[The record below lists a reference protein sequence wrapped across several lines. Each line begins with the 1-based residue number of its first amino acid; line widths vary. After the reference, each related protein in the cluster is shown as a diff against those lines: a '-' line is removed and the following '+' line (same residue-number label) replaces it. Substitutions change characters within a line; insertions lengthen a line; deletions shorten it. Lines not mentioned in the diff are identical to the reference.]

1 MNMNQANQFFISYYQ
16 SKEFNVYRIFLPSF
30 YIFNTFAI
38 SSIMK
43 QNLYLGGQNMLS
55 INQLIKYL
63 RNHHHITVKS
73 NQAQSL
79 RNIGYY
85 HGYKGYR
92 FIRTPNQRIPF
103 SSLDEVIALNKFDMQ
118 LKTII
123 YPKVMFIENA
133 LKSYV
138 IEAILHDCHSENLDT
153 IFNKSITDY
162 KSYTPGSQQYHKQ
175 YAKRMTLKGKI
186 NNALLRDY
194 SNKKQTVDHFFN
206 ADQPIPIWAVFESL
220 TLGEFGTF
228 FACSN
233 SNVKLKTSSILHLP
247 SNRDTDGKITEFIIY
262 AIKDLR
268 NAVAHNNTIFDT
280 RFQTSTINN
289 RLVFLLETEVG
300 ITGLDFK
307 SIYAYIVL
315 ITYVL
320 LKMGETKTSC
330 KHFITEFIDCTDS
343 LRKQI
348 SPNICNQILGTQ
360 QRAHLRQLQNF
371 ISQS

>member
-30 YIFNTFAI
+30 YIFNIFAI

-118 LKTII
+118 LRTII

-138 IEAILHDCHSENLDT
+138 IETVLHDCHSENLDT

-194 SNKKQTVDHFFN
+194 SNKKQTVNHFFN
-206 ADQPIPIWAVFESL
+206 ADQPIPIWAIFESL

-247 SNRDTDGKITEFIIY
+247 SNIDTDGKITEYIIY

-268 NAVAHNNTIFDT
+268 NAIAHNNTIFDA

-307 SIYAYIVL
+307 YIYAYIVL

-320 LKMGETKTSC
+320 RKMGETKTSC

>member
-1 MNMNQANQFFISYYQ
+1 
-16 SKEFNVYRIFLPSF
+16 
-30 YIFNTFAI
+30 
-38 SSIMK
+38 
-43 QNLYLGGQNMLS
+43 MLS
-55 INQLIKYL
+55 INQLMKYL
-63 RNHHHITVKS
+63 RNHHQISVKS

-118 LKTII
+118 LKTLI

-138 IEAILHDCHSENLDT
+138 IEAVLQDSKSENLDVV
-153 IFNKSITDY
+153 FNKSITAY
-162 KSYTPGSQQYHKQ
+162 QSYPPGSPQYHNQ

-194 SNKKQTVDHFFN
+194 SHQKQTVNHFF
-206 ADQPIPIWAVFESL
+206 DTDRPIPIWAVFESL

-233 SNVKLKTSSILHLP
+233 ANVKLKTSHILHLP
-247 SNRDTDGKITEFIIY
+247 SNLDSDGKISEYMIY
-262 AIKDLR
+262 TIKDLR
-268 NAVAHNNTIFDT
+268 NAVAHNNTVFDT
-280 RFQTSTINN
+280 RFQTITINK
-289 RLVFLLETEVG
+289 RLISLLETEVG

-307 SIYAYIVL
+307 YIYAYIIL
-315 ITYVL
+315 ITYIL
-320 LKMGETKTSC
+320 RKMGETKTAC
-330 KHFITEFIDCTDS
+330 KQFVSSFIDCTDL
-343 LRKQI
+343 LRIQI
-348 SPNICNQILGTQ
+348 SPNIRNQILGTQ
-360 QRAHLRQLQNF
+360 QHAHLNQLQNF
-371 ISQS
+371 ISNS